1 MKCYTLILFVP
12 VDQGKWMCG
21 VGKLCVG
28 DWCLPLDMIM
38 MNDVYVCA
46 YNILTNNN
54 L

>member
-28 DWCLPLDMIM
+28 DKCLPLDMVM
-38 MNDVYVCA
+38 VDAAVCVCF
-46 YNILTNNN
+46 
-54 L
+54 